1 LAWAGLE
8 DFMVRTAVV
17 GQYYDAQPP
26 KELWAQELGLGCTAV
41 PTRQEYKENKM
52 DSGSI
57 FLKKRGVKEMD
68 ADYHGV
74 DC

>member
-8 DFMVRTAVV
+8 DFMGRTAVV

-57 FLKKRGVKEMD
+57 F
-68 ADYHGV
+68 
-74 DC
+74 